1 MKFTVL
7 FMLCCAWV
15 LHAQTFTLTSPAT
28 GDSCKQGDTL
38 VVNFS
43 ADSAYLNGGKV
54 SGAVIWLSVQGKPYV
69 QLHPISNTD
78 MGINKVFPD
87 DPFWGKA
94 PILFPDTVFYIAS
107 DGSPTPVYTV
117 SDSVLIKV
125 MDYENHKIT
134 TASHRIKVRPKSP
147 NAVSYNYSPKVSR
160 RKISVHNGTL
170 TSDAAFASVRFYN
183 FQGQYMGGSERL
195 FKKEIRTGGII
206 IDGASVAMCTFADNT
221 QTSIV
226 LINIH

>member
-1 MKFTVL
+1 MMKLTVL

-54 SGAVIWLSVQGKPYV
+54 SGAVIWLSVQGKPFV
-69 QLHPISNTD
+69 QLHPISNTN

-87 DPFWGKA
+87 DPFWGKV
-94 PILFPDTVFYIAS
+94 PILFPDTVYYIAS
-107 DGSPTPVYTV
+107 DGAPTPVYTV

-125 MDYENHKIT
+125 MDYEDHRIT
-134 TASHRIKVRPKSP
+134 TASHRIKVRPRWSDAVSQDYYP
-147 NAVSYNYSPKVSR
+147 NAAR
-160 RKISVHNGTL
+160 RTITVHNGML
-170 TSDAAFASVRFYN
+170 TSTTAFASVGFYN
-183 FQGQYMGGSERL
+183 FNGQYIGGSERL
-195 FKKEIRTGGII
+195 FKKEIRAGII
-206 IDGASVAMCTFADNT
+206 PGPCVAWCKFADNT